1 MSTIIKYPH
10 LLTIGSLAGTIIGV
24 GMFGIP
30 YVAIKAGILP
40 VIFYLLIFGAVSI
53 LVHAMYMEITLRTK
67 ENHRLAGY
75 SGIYLGNK
83 WKWIT
88 LIQTIIFLWGSL
100 LIYTIIGGQFLN
112 IILEPFFGNT
122 TLISS
127 LAFFAIS
134 SIIVIRGI
142 RAIGKIELIFTII
155 IVIAII
161 LFFAR
166 ALSLGNTINLSQLIL
181 IDWKNIILPYGVIL
195 FAMSGLSIIPTLENE
210 VEANIASGQR
220 LYFGKIIIIGTA
232 IPAFVYLLF
241 MLSVIGISGDKTTTD
256 ALTGLNNTIGSGYLT
271 TGAVIGVFAMFTS
284 FVPLG
289 NELKRTFLED
299 FGVPIFWST
308 IGSLLAPLIMF
319 LLGLNDF
326 IIITSFVG
334 AFGAI
339 YINIIIFIMH
349 KRAKKTGNEKN
360 PLFSFNVSKP
370 ILWFLSLIFVIG
382 FVVSIMELF

>member
-1 MSTIIKYPH
+1 MYIIIKYPH

-30 YVAIKAGILP
+30 YVAMKAGVLP
-40 VIFYLLIFGAVSI
+40 VIFYLAIFGAVSI
-53 LVHAMYMEITLRTK
+53 LIHAMYMEIVLRTK

-75 SGIYLGNK
+75 SEIYLGNK

-88 LIQTIIFLWGSL
+88 LIQTVIFLWGSL

-112 IILEPFFGNT
+112 IIFEPFFGNT

-127 LAFFAIS
+127 LAFFAIAS
-134 SIIVIRGI
+134 FVVIRGI
-142 RAIGKIELIFTII
+142 RTIGKIEVIFTII
-155 IVIAII
+155 IVIAVI

-166 ALSLGNTINLSQLIL
+166 SLLLGNIINLSQFIA
-181 IDWKNIILPYGVIL
+181 IDWKNIILPYGVVL
-195 FAMSGLSIIPTLENE
+195 FAMSGLSIIPSLKNE
-210 VEANIASGQR
+210 VETNIALGQK
-220 LYFGKIIIIGTA
+220 LYFGKIILIGTA

-241 MLSVIGISGDKTTTD
+241 MFSIIGI
-256 ALTGLNNTIGSGYLT
+256 
-271 TGAVIGVFAMFTS
+271 FAMFTS
-284 FVPLG
+284 FIALG

-334 AFGAI
+334 SFGAI
-339 YINIIIFIMH
+339 YINIIIFIIH
-349 KRAKKTGNEKN
+349 KKAKKMGDEKN
-360 PLFSFNVSKP
+360 PLFSFNISNPV
-370 ILWFLSLIFVIG
+370 LWFLSLIFIIG

>member
-1 MSTIIKYPH
+1 MYIIIKYPH

-30 YVAIKAGILP
+30 YVAMKAGVLP
-40 VIFYLLIFGAVSI
+40 VIFYLAIFGAVSI
-53 LVHAMYMEITLRTK
+53 LIHAMYMEIVLRTK

-75 SGIYLGNK
+75 SEIYLGNK

-88 LIQTIIFLWGSL
+88 LIQTVIFLWGSL
-100 LIYTIIGGQFLN
+100 LIYTIVGGQFLN
-112 IILEPFFGNT
+112 IIFEPFFGNT

-127 LAFFAIS
+127 LAFFAIAS
-134 SIIVIRGI
+134 FVVIRGI
-142 RAIGKIELIFTII
+142 RAIGKIEVIFTII
-155 IVIAII
+155 IVIAVI

-166 ALSLGNTINLSQLIL
+166 SLLLGNIINLSQFIA
-181 IDWKNIILPYGVIL
+181 IDWKNIILPYGVVL
-195 FAMSGLSIIPTLENE
+195 FAMSGLSIIPSLKNE
-210 VEANIASGQR
+210 VETNIALGQK
-220 LYFGKIIIIGTA
+220 LYFGKIILIGTA

-241 MLSVIGISGDKTTTD
+241 MFSIIGISGDKTTQD
-256 ALTGLNNTIGSGYLT
+256 ALTGLDISSIYLT
-271 TGAVIGVFAMFTS
+271 MGAVIGIFAMFTS
-284 FVPLG
+284 FIALG

-334 AFGAI
+334 SFGAI
-339 YINIIIFIMH
+339 YINIIIFIIH
-349 KRAKKTGNEKN
+349 KKAKKMGDEKN
-360 PLFSFNVSKP
+360 PLFSFNISNP
-370 ILWFLSLIFVIG
+370 ILWLLSLIFIIG
-382 FVVSIMELF
+382 FIVSIMELF